1 GAVPNHFLKPRI
13 PHDGLDSST
22 MIFPKDS
29 LYQLDDFH
37 HTEEKADMHQ

>member
-1 GAVPNHFLKPRI
+1 
-13 PHDGLDSST
+13 

-37 HTEEKADMHQ
+37 HTEDKADMHQQYYVKNVQFSKTGRMIFI

>member
-1 GAVPNHFLKPRI
+1 
-13 PHDGLDSST
+13 